1 MERGVV
7 LGVRGEGEWGRRKVG
22 EERTMHR
29 DKAENRERGAEREKV
44 KRNTE
49 KSERERNEEKGESEK
64 RKERKEEKKGE
75 RRE

>member
-29 DKAENRERGAEREKV
+29 NKAENRERGAEREKV

-49 KSERERNEEKGESEK
+49 KSERKREK
-64 RKERKEEKKGE
+64 
-75 RRE
+75 